1 MVSIIGFNVH
11 KEFQRIVMS
20 ELFFQSSTAV
30 V

>member
-1 MVSIIGFNVH
+1 MASIIGFNVH
-11 KEFQRIVMS
+11 KEFQSVVMS